1 MKGVKLKYD
10 TVFIGHSR
18 ISNDLSDTMIIIVTQ
33 NKDTSEQLEIL
44 YGDNS
49 WQAQVEKAKND
60 GYWNLINESSFV
72 KALKHKE
79 NPKEIDEYIETR
91 ETIGKWNYRKI
102 AESMEQDSKID
113 YEEYFIKRIIVFE
126 IISEHMKQEH
136 GC

>member
-1 MKGVKLKYD
+1 
-10 TVFIGHSR
+10 
-18 ISNDLSDTMIIIVTQ
+18 MIIIVTQ